1 MIMSVT
7 LVRHDKVYPLNEIK
21 TKTKTWCA
29 DIRHRVN
36 IYSQSK
42 SPCVI
47 KKIESIKFLSAT
59 LTKSYTLYRTKY
71 RATKGL
77 GASLRSLVW
86 QLVTAVHTHTHTHV
100 KKSNITPYSKLHKAN
115 PFPLALKWISTIPSA
130 WIKLL
135 RNKSNIITSSRPT
148 NHHIRTSV
156 GYFTITKTS
165 IANTD
170 YDSFNHRLL
179 KLYAVY
185 GFNEN
190 KTTPQKER
198 KRAKALYFRPRKHD
212 IVD

>member
-1 MIMSVT
+1 MVFVKAQLVGSLALRVKFHLFCQTLKVWVECLKIIVKTNWQLTPSTKNDTSRDPMRIKSELASMIMSVT

-77 GASLRSLVW
+77 GASPLSLVW
-86 QLVTAVHTHTHTHV
+86 QLVTAVHTHTHM
-100 KKSNITPYSKLHKAN
+100 
-115 PFPLALKWISTIPSA
+115 
-130 WIKLL
+130 
-135 RNKSNIITSSRPT
+135 
-148 NHHIRTSV
+148 
-156 GYFTITKTS
+156 
-165 IANTD
+165 
-170 YDSFNHRLL
+170 
-179 KLYAVY
+179 
-185 GFNEN
+185 
-190 KTTPQKER
+190 
-198 KRAKALYFRPRKHD
+198 
-212 IVD
+212 